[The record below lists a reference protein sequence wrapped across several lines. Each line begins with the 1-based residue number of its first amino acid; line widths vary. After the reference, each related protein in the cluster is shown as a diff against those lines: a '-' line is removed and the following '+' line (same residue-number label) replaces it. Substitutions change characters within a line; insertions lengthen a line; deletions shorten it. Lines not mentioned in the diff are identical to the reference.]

1 MKKYTLIVAGLLFFS
16 TAALALEKTSTEK
29 AAELQKNVQQHTP
42 YALNQTLQ
50 TFTKTAHGGVQH
62 VVAKSASDT
71 KQIKL
76 IQAHLR
82 KIANEFSNGD
92 FSASERM
99 HGPDMPGLAQMKK
112 AEKDDIKYEYKAL
125 EDGAQIHYT
134 TEFPPYVV
142 ALHEWFD
149 AQASDH
155 GNAELPK
162 HTQHHLTPAE

>member
-1 MKKYTLIVAGLLFFS
+1 MKQYLLIVTAALFFS
-16 TAALALEKTSTEK
+16 TTALALEKTSTEPSGK
-29 AAELQKNVQQHTP
+29 MNPRVQQVRP
-42 YALNQTLQ
+42 YELDQTLQ

-62 VVAKSASDT
+62 VVAKSPNNT

-82 KIANEFSNGD
+82 ELANQFRNGN

-99 HGPDMPGLAQMKK
+99 HGPEMPGLAQMKK
-112 AEKDDIKYEYKAL
+112 AEKDDIHYQYKAL
-125 EDGAQIHYT
+125 EDGAQIHYS
-134 TEFPPYVV
+134 TEFPPYVL

-155 GNAELPK
+155 GNAELPQ
-162 HTQHHLTPAE
+162 HSQHHLTPAE